1 MSRTV
6 LMVMLDSLRHDY
18 VRAEDAPFLH
28 DLAAQGTHGSL
39 APSFGF
45 EPDGAYFAGL
55 SPQECDGGAQFW
67 LRPDERLFRLTPLF
81 GALHRLPV
89 PAWRRFV
96 RKATRA
102 TAQLLARDPLPRSMA
117 SPAFIPYD
125 QLSRFSLSLSHMPD
139 DPRAMHGASLFDIA
153 RGRGM
158 QTYVHCFPQFK
169 VKTDVVRERY
179 LAEDRGQH
187 DFAFLFFGDL
197 DGIGHRD
204 GPDSPARRATL
215 ARIDAALADIWRH
228 ASSHY
233 DDVVMVVFGDHGM
246 AEVRGLVD
254 VSGAIAAAG
263 LDVRND
269 AWFID
274 STFARFWVPDA
285 TRRERLRGAL
295 AQVPGGR
302 LLTDADR
309 DAWQIRWP
317 HNYFGDEIFAVDDH
331 LLLHPSFYAEDAPP
345 RGMHGYL
352 PGCRDNESAFLI
364 AGAGVPKLA
373 PRERADMRRMFH
385 TVAALLGESASP
397 PPGLGSLLA

>member
-1 MSRTV
+1 MSHTV

-28 DLAAQGTHGSL
+28 GLASDGTRGSL

-67 LRPDERLFRLTPLF
+67 LRPGERLFHLTPLF
-81 GALHRLPV
+81 GALHRLPIR
-89 PAWRRFV
+89 AWRRFV

-102 TAQLLARDPLPRSMA
+102 TAQMRANEPLPRRMS

-125 QLSRFSLSLSHMPD
+125 QLARFSLSLSHMPD

-153 RGRGM
+153 RRRGLR
-158 QTYVHCFPQFK
+158 TYVHCFPQFK

-197 DGIGHRD
+197 DGVGHRH
-204 GPDSPARRATL
+204 GPDSQARRATL
-215 ARIDAALADIWRH
+215 SRIDAALADIWRH
-228 ASSHY
+228 ARSNY
-233 DDVVMVVFGDHGM
+233 DSVTMVVFGDHGM

-254 VSGAIAAAG
+254 VRGAIAAAG
-263 LDVRND
+263 LDVHQD

-274 STFARFWVPDA
+274 STFARFWVADA
-285 TRRERLRGAL
+285 ARRERLRDAL
-295 AQVPGGR
+295 TQVRGGR
-302 LLTDADR
+302 LITDADR

-317 HNYFGDEIFAVDDH
+317 HNYFGDEIFVVDDH
-331 LLLHPSFYAEDAPP
+331 LLLHPSFYADETPP
-345 RGMHGYL
+345 LGMHGYL
-352 PGCRDNESAFLI
+352 PGCRDNESAFVI
-364 AGAGVPKLA
+364 AGDGVPCLA
-373 PRERADMRRMFH
+373 SRESADMRRLFH
-385 TVAALLGESASP
+385 TVAALLGETTSP
-397 PPGLGSLLA
+397 PAGLESLLK